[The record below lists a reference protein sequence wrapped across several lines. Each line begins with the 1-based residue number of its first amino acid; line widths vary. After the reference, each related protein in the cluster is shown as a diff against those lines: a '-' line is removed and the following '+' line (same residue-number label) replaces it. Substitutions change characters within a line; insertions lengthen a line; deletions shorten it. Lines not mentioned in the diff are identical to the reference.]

1 QINEYK
7 KNTMKNKVLVLEDDI
22 VIAKSIQIGLISSG
36 FDPHIATRFNSAIR
50 LFEQHDFDAAI
61 CDINLKQ
68 TSDGIDFVT
77 ETIKGKIPVIFLTA
91 YSDLNTIKRVEPI
104 CPYAFLTKP
113 FNNNQL
119 ILTLKLALKNS
130 TRTGLIPTEDIQN
143 AFTFKMTKREL
154 EIIEQMSLGKT
165 TKEIADNL
173 NISPLTVSTHRKNIL
188 GKTSAKNS
196 IELIAIA
203 KQKQWM

>member
-1 QINEYK
+1 
-7 KNTMKNKVLVLEDDI
+7 M
-22 VIAKSIQIGLISSG
+22 
-36 FDPHIATRFNSAIR
+36 
-50 LFEQHDFDAAI
+50 
-61 CDINLKQ
+61 
-68 TSDGIDFVT
+68 
-77 ETIKGKIPVIFLTA
+77 
-91 YSDLNTIKRVEPI
+91 
-104 CPYAFLTKP
+104 
-113 FNNNQL
+113 
-119 ILTLKLALKNS
+119 ALKNS